1 MALFENRFSQ
11 LRNENQTVM
20 SPAEALAAISLISIT
35 IDGYCSD
42 EEVLGLIASLNR
54 MKLFRSY
61 SNDVMRKLFDRSLF
75 LIKRDGFS
83 RLLQSAVSSLP
94 RDLHETAFAVVS
106 DLVLADGEVTQE
118 EEDLLGDLY
127 RALDLSEEV
136 ASKIVDVM
144 LIKNKG

>member
-1 MALFENRFSQ
+1 
-11 LRNENQTVM
+11 
-20 SPAEALAAISLISIT
+20 
-35 IDGYCSD
+35 
-42 EEVLGLIASLNR
+42 
-54 MKLFRSY
+54 
-61 SNDVMRKLFDRSLF
+61 
-75 LIKRDGFS
+75 
-83 RLLQSAVSSLP
+83 
-94 RDLHETAFAVVS
+94 LHETAFAVVS